1 MKRQSMRLIWC
12 AALGLALGACGEEQ
26 MATATDGMG
35 AGEATAAPESSDASA
50 GGGATGAPSNGQ
62 SDSDGYGDAGETAT
76 DDVAGVEPGVD
87 DEVDTADEP
96 LWVQL
101 SPDDSTSMASAQI
114 FKSNAWGYQPLKA
127 HEFINYYDAP
137 VGHFEAEPWALQESL
152 EAGLEFGLVADRFTT
167 DSGPMIDCEAG
178 DDCAERGEYEVA
190 EVLFQLRSEQV
201 DLGTRR
207 GWNIFLCVDVSGSM
221 GGEKM
226 EFTRDA
232 LRATVGNLRAG
243 DKLTLVTFSTGAETV
258 FTGLDVESSRDDI
271 MTAIDGL
278 RHGGSTNMLAG
289 LDLTY
294 DLAQENFDPEMLH
307 RVLLFGDGN
316 ANVGNNDI
324 DRYESLTR
332 INGQEGIY
340 LTGVGVGT
348 DYDLERMDRLT
359 DAGKG
364 AHIFLPNADEVDLI
378 FGDYFTKLVEVA
390 ADSIEIVMELPAG
403 TTLESFSGEEVST
416 NPEERVQNVII
427 AAGDDMTFTARFA
440 VEREEAWGEA
450 VKLSITYRPLG
461 SGEALTQDFE
471 VERFSDLVA
480 TPGALFKRT
489 RLIRDFAFH
498 VTGQRHPDLKT
509 VSELSGEMQLVEDDW
524 AITELLGFID
534 RL

>member
-1 MKRQSMRLIWC
+1 MKRQAFRLIWC
-12 AALGLALGACGEEQ
+12 SALILGLSACSEEHMAAGSDSMAGGAAESVPTTD
-26 MATATDGMG
+26 TA
-35 AGEATAAPESSDASA
+35 A
-50 GGGATGAPSNGQ
+50 GGGGAPSNGQ
-62 SDSDGYGDAGETAT
+62 SDSDLGDAGEAAPE
-76 DDVAGVEPGVD
+76 DVTGVDPGVD
-87 DEVDTADEP
+87 DEVEPVDEP

-114 FKSNAWGYQPLKA
+114 FKAGAWSYQPLKA

-137 VGHFEAEPWALQESL
+137 AGQFDAEPWALNESL
-152 EAGLEFGLVADRFTT
+152 GSGLAFGLVADRFTT

-190 EVLFQLRSEQV
+190 EVLFQLQADNV
-201 DLGTRR
+201 DLSSRR
-207 GWNIFLCVDVSGSM
+207 AWNIFLCVDVSGSM
-221 GGEKM
+221 SGDKM
-226 EFTRDA
+226 AFTKDA
-232 LRATVGNLRAG
+232 LRATVANMQAG
-243 DKLTLVTFSTGAETV
+243 DKLTLVTFSSNAETL
-258 FTGLDVESSRDDI
+258 FADLDIEESREEI
-271 MTAIDGL
+271 MNEIDNL
-278 RHGGSTNMLAG
+278 RPGGSTNMLAG
-289 LDLTY
+289 LNMTY
-294 DLAQENFDPEMLH
+294 DLAQEKYDPEMLQ

-316 ANVGNNDI
+316 ANVGDNDI
-324 DRYESLTR
+324 ARYEGLTR

-364 AHIFLPNADEVDLI
+364 AHIFLPNRAEVDLI

-403 TTLESFSGEEVST
+403 TSLESFSGEEVST

-440 VEREEAWGEA
+440 VEREEAWGEP
-450 VKLSITYRPLG
+450 VTLSITYRPLG
-461 SGEALTQDFE
+461 SGDVVTQDFE

-480 TPGALFKRT
+480 TPGDLFKRT

-498 VTGQRHPDLKT
+498 VTGKSHPDLKT
-509 VSELSGEMQLVEDDW
+509 VSELSGEMQLIEGDW
-524 AITELLGFID
+524 GITEVLGLLD
-534 RL
+534 RLN

>member
-12 AALGLALGACGEEQ
+12 TALSLTLGACGEAE
-26 MATATDGMG
+26 MATSDGGMATS
-35 AGEATAAPESSDASA
+35 EAVPSPGDASS
-50 GGGATGAPSNGQ
+50 GGQGGAPSSGQ
-62 SDSDGYGDAGETAT
+62 SDSDLGDAGEAAPEEVT
-76 DDVAGVEPGVD
+76 GVEPGVD
-87 DEVDTADEP
+87 DEVDPIDEP

-114 FKSNAWGYQPLKA
+114 FKAGTWGYQPLKA

-137 VGHFEAEPWALQESL
+137 SGHFAAEPWAVQESL
-152 EAGLEFGLVADRFTT
+152 EAGLDFGLVADRFTT

-201 DLGTRR
+201 DLAARR
-207 GWNIFLCVDVSGSM
+207 GWNIFLCVDISGSM
-221 GGEKM
+221 GGEKI

-232 LRATVGNLRAG
+232 LRATVANMGAG

-258 FTGLDVESSRDDI
+258 FSGLDVEESRDEI
-271 MTAIDGL
+271 LAAINAL

-289 LDLTY
+289 LDMAY
-294 DLAQENFDPEMLH
+294 NLAQENFDPEMLH

-324 DRYESLTR
+324 NRYESLTR

-364 AHIFLPNADEVDLI
+364 AHIFLPNAEEVDLI

-403 TTLESFSGEEVST
+403 TSLESFSGEEVST

-440 VEREEAWGEA
+440 VEREEAWGEP
-450 VKLSITYRPLG
+450 VTLSITYRPLG
-461 SGEALTQDFE
+461 SGETLTQEFE

-480 TPGALFKRT
+480 SPGALFKRT

-498 VTGQRHPDLKT
+498 VTGQTHPDLKT
-509 VSELSGEMQLVEDDW
+509 VSELSGEMQLVEGDW

-534 RL
+534 RIN

>member
-1 MKRQSMRLIWC
+1 MKRQTFRLIWC
-12 AALGLALGACGEEQ
+12 SALCLVLGACGESDLARSDLAGASES
-26 MATATDGMG
+26 MPAADGNTSSG
-35 AGEATAAPESSDASA
+35 GQGSAPSAGQADSDGGASADAGEAS
-50 GGGATGAPSNGQ
+50 
-62 SDSDGYGDAGETAT
+62 GDVVT
-76 DDVAGVEPGVD
+76 GVEPGVD
-87 DEVDTADEP
+87 DEVTPADEP

-114 FKSNAWGYQPLKA
+114 FKAGSWSYQPLKA

-137 VGHFEAEPWALQESL
+137 AGQFEAEPWALQESL
-152 EAGLEFGLVADRFTT
+152 GAGLDFGLVADRFTT

-190 EVLFQLRSEQV
+190 EVLFQLRAESV
-201 DLGTRR
+201 DLSERR

-226 EFTRDA
+226 DFTRKA
-232 LRATVGNLRAG
+232 LRATVGNMRAG
-243 DKLTLVTFSTGAETV
+243 DKLTLVSFSTDARTI
-258 FTGLDVESSRDDI
+258 FTALDVEESREEI
-271 MTAIDGL
+271 MTAIDRL
-278 RHGGSTNMLAG
+278 SPGGSTNMLAG
-289 LDLTY
+289 LDMTY
-294 DLAQENFDPEMLH
+294 DLAQENYDVEMLH

-364 AHIFLPNADEVDLI
+364 AHIFLPNEEEVDLI

-440 VEREEAWGEA
+440 VEREEAWGEP
-450 VKLSITYRPLG
+450 VKLSISYRALG
-461 SGEALTQDFE
+461 TGELLTQDFE

-498 VTGQRHPDLKT
+498 ATGQTHPDLKT
-509 VSELSGEMQLVEDDW
+509 PSELSGEMDLIEGDW
-524 AITELLGFID
+524 AITELRELTY
-534 RL
+534 RLY